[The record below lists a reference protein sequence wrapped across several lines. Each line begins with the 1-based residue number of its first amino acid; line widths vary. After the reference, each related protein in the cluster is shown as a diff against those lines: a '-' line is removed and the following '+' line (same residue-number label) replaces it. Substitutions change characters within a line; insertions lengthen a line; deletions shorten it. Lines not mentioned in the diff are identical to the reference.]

1 MFDDILQ
8 DADDRMKKAIEAL
21 RAHLGGIRTG
31 RASPGLIE
39 RIIVEYYDTETPL
52 QQLAGI
58 SAPEARL
65 LVVTPWDKGSL
76 KAIEKSI
83 RAASDLGLNP
93 MNDGQVIR
101 IAIPA
106 LTEERRRDLVKIVKR
121 NVEEAHVA
129 VRNIRRD
136 AMHML
141 KELDESGDISE
152 DQRRRGEDQIQK
164 FTDQSVQQADKVG
177 REKEAEVLEV

>member
-1 MFDDILQ
+1 MYDEILQ
-8 DADDRMKKAIEAL
+8 DAEERMRKAIEAL
-21 RAHLGGIRTG
+21 RGHLAGIRTG

-39 RIIVEYYDTETPL
+39 RVMVDYYGTETPL

-58 SAPEARL
+58 SAPEARM
-65 LVVTPWDKGSL
+65 LVVQPWDKGAM
-76 KAIEKSI
+76 KAIEKGI
-83 RAASDLGLNP
+83 RASELGLNP
-93 MNDGQVIR
+93 TNDGQVLR
-101 IAIPA
+101 IAIPV

-136 AMHML
+136 AIHML
-141 KELDESGDISE
+141 KELDDSGDISE
-152 DQRRRGEDQIQK
+152 DQRRRGEEQIQK
-164 FTDQSVQQADKVG
+164 QTDRAIAEADKVG

>member
-1 MFDDILQ
+1 MYEDILQ
-8 DADDRMKKAIEAL
+8 DADDRMHKAIEAL
-21 RAHLGGIRTG
+21 RGHLSGIRTG
-31 RASPGLIE
+31 RASPALIE
-39 RIIVEYYDTETPL
+39 RVMVDYYGVETPL

-65 LVVTPWDKGSL
+65 LVVQPWDKGAM
-76 KAIEKSI
+76 KAIEKGL
-83 RAASDLGLNP
+83 RASELGLNP
-93 MNDGQVIR
+93 TSDGQVIR
-101 IAIPA
+101 IAVPA

-141 KELDESGDISE
+141 KELDDSGDISE
-152 DQRRRGEDQIQK
+152 DQRRRGEEQIQK
-164 FTDQSVQQADKVG
+164 QTDRAIAEADKVG
-177 REKEAEVLEV
+177 RDKETEVLEV

>member
-1 MFDDILQ
+1 MFEDIIK
-8 DADDRMKKAIEAL
+8 DADERMHKAVDAL
-21 RAHLGGIRTG
+21 RGHLGGIRTG

-39 RIIVEYYDTETPL
+39 RVMIDYYGTDTPL

-65 LVVTPWDKGSL
+65 LVVQPWDKGAM
-76 KAIEKSI
+76 KAIEKGI
-83 RAASDLGLNP
+83 RSSDLGLNP
-93 MNDGQVIR
+93 TNDGQVIR

-106 LTEERRRDLVKIVKR
+106 LTEERRRDMVKIVKR

-141 KELDESGDISE
+141 KELDDSGQISE
-152 DQRRRGEDQIQK
+152 DQRRRGEEQVQK
-164 FTDQSVQQADKVG
+164 YTDRAIAEADKVG

>member
-1 MFDDILQ
+1 MYEDILT
-8 DADDRMKKAIEAL
+8 DADERMHKAIEAL
-21 RAHLGGIRTG
+21 RSHLSGIRTG
-31 RASPGLIE
+31 RASPALIE
-39 RIIVEYYDTETPL
+39 RVIVDYYGAETPL

-65 LVVTPWDKGSL
+65 LVVQPWDKGAM
-76 KAIEKSI
+76 KAIEKGL
-83 RAASDLGLNP
+83 RASDLGLNP
-93 MNDGQVIR
+93 NSDGQVIR

-141 KELDESGDISE
+141 KELDESSDISE
-152 DQRRRGEDQIQK
+152 DQRRRGEEQIQK
-164 FTDQSVQQADKVG
+164 LTDRAIADADKVG
-177 REKEAEVLEV
+177 RDKEADVLEV

>member
-1 MFDDILQ
+1 MYEDILS
-8 DADDRMKKAIEAL
+8 DADDRMHKAIEAL
-21 RAHLGGIRTG
+21 RGHLTGIRTG
-31 RASPGLIE
+31 HASPALIE
-39 RIIVEYYDTETPL
+39 RVIVDYYGAETPL

-65 LVVTPWDKGSL
+65 LLVSPWDKGSM
-76 KAIEKSI
+76 KAIEKAL
-83 RAASDLGLNP
+83 RASDLGLNP
-93 MNDGQVIR
+93 NSDGQVLR

-106 LTEERRRDLVKIVKR
+106 LTEERRRDLVKVVKR

-141 KELDESGDISE
+141 KELDDSGEISE
-152 DQRRRGEDQIQK
+152 DERRRGEEQVQK
-164 FTDQSVQQADKVG
+164 YTDRAILEADKVG
-177 REKEAEVLEV
+177 RDKEAEVLEV